1 MGWKREAQL
10 RRNRIAARVAAG
22 LFVVAVVI
30 FYFAHSRDP
39 AVDCFNAVEALR
51 SCCGGVQSCYD
62 MGSAADGS
70 SQRCSSER
78 EVLSVCVEKQAE
90 RRKQRGK
97 ELAKEQAWR
106 DALQRETRKKRYR
119 EEGQAEKRK
128 AMKSH
133 GMK

>member
-1 MGWKREAQL
+1 MEPEEKRLATLVQQL
-10 RRNRIAARVAAG
+10 NTIRN
-22 LFVVAVVI
+22 
-30 FYFAHSRDP
+30 D
-39 AVDCFNAVEALR
+39 R
-51 SCCGGVQSCYD
+51 S
-62 MGSAADGS
+62 
-70 SQRCSSER
+70 EKTKI
-78 EVLSVCVEKQAE
+78 KQAE